1 MRRDGA
7 PRPEFIIDDHADV
20 CPNPRACI
28 ISCAT
33 IRDLRAGAR
42 GMRVSSNKFV
52 VSDPDKP
59 VSAIVRAVMEQVE
72 SLGLIP
78 GFVNVRPHA
87 GAGGSNRR
95 ELP

>member
-1 MRRDGA
+1 MS
-7 PRPEFIIDDHADV
+7 V
-20 CPNPRACI
+20 LV
-28 ISCAT
+28 T